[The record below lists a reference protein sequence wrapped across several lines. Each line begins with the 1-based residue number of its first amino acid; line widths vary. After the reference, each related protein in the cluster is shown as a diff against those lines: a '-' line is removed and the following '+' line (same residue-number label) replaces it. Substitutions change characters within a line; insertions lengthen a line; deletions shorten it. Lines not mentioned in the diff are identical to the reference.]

1 VTRLAKAN
9 LLLFALLIA
18 HLIDHAVN
26 QPARDLP
33 ATGSA
38 VAVIGFAIVAAS
50 TVLAVRRSPL
60 APEAAV
66 IAGLGSALGFAAIHL
81 IPDWSEPISDPYWD
95 FSANALSWILVIA
108 PILASLALAGLG
120 LRGSMRHRSMRH
132 DPA

>member
-9 LLLFALLIA
+9 LLLFGLLIA

-26 QPARDLP
+26 QPSRDLP

-60 APEAAV
+60 APAAAV

-81 IPDWSEPISDPYWD
+81 MPDWSEPISDPYWD

-120 LRGSMRHRSMRH
+120 LRRSMRHRLMRH